1 MTDIPRPKPEPKRG
15 WKKLFFAL
23 FVFVFAPA
31 IPQLRAL
38 LPVDETMLLFVPAIA
53 ACALVGW
60 WAGGRALSALLW
72 AGIAFIVTRQ
82 GGASTGVFA
91 NLLRG
96 WTLLLAGTFG
106 IACLFGPSRPFF
118 TRALGAVGATF
129 ALALLMSLFAPAAF
143 SGASGAV
150 AAEFAQRNSESLDLL
165 HKAIAQW
172 GEKVPSLGL
181 MQEQTEQQLN
191 AMAKAGQLMFPALLA
206 LQSLAALALAWAA
219 YHRLSRQRIGAPLA
233 PLRDFRFKGQLVW
246 GLRVGLVNRVLP
258 SRGRMRGLG
267 ANLVLFF
274 GALYAVRGL
283 GVLAWFMAPST
294 FAMTLIAGAVLVFVP
309 VIQVVALLGFMTL
322 GITALGLG
330 VGDTWADW
338 RGRARSTL
346 S

>member
-38 LPVDETMLLFVPAIA
+38 LPVDETMLLFVPAMA

-60 WAGGRALSALLW
+60 WAGGRVLSALLW
-72 AGIAFIVTRQ
+72 VGIAFLVTQQ
-82 GGASTGVFA
+82 GVASTGVYA

-106 IACLFGPSRPFF
+106 MACLFGSSRPFF

-143 SGASGAV
+143 SGASGAI
-150 AAEFAQRNSESLDLL
+150 AAEFAHRNTESLDLL
-165 HKAIAQW
+165 HKAIAEW
-172 GEKVPSLGL
+172 GEKIPSLGL

-191 AMAKAGQLMFPALLA
+191 AMARAGQLMFPSLLA

-219 YHRLSRQRIGAPLA
+219 YHRLARQRIGAPLA
-233 PLRDFRFKGQLVW
+233 PLREFRFNDQLVW
-246 GLRVGLVNRVLP
+246 GLIVGLVILVLP
-258 SRGRMRGLG
+258 NLAGMRGLG

-274 GALYAVRGL
+274 GALYAMRGL
-283 GVLAWFMAPST
+283 GVLAWFMAPGT